1 MSCNFCGG
9 RLNNVMLRKQEPG
22 SGRKFKSCP
31 NCSTTHGEEHIFH
44 SYPADFGN
52 TSARVT
58 AANPDGHQS
67 NCRNCRALDTGIAS
81 ENYQKWK
88 VRTSPMCAL
97 RRLTGLDARRGS
109 QQMALVLCKKHN
121 TADRSV
127 SHALR
132 GFHSNRLSALSDFNM
147 PRHAFSQMP

>member
-9 RLNNVMLRKQEPG
+9 RLNNGMLRKQEPG

-44 SYPADFGN
+44 PYPADFGN
-52 TSARVT
+52 TPARVT

-67 NCRNCRALDTGIAS
+67 YCRNCRALDTGIAS

-97 RRLTGLDARRGS
+97 RYPTSTGPGML
-109 QQMALVLCKKHN
+109 
-121 TADRSV
+121 SV
-127 SHALR
+127 RCLERQLLWKPLSTKESATRTYSHLPKR
-132 GFHSNRLSALSDFNM
+132 CSELS
-147 PRHAFSQMP
+147 